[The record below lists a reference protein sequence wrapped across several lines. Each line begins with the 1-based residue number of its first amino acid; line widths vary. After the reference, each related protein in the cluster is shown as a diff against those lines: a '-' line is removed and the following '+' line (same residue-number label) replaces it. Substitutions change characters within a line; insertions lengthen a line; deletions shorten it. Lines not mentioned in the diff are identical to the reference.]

1 MFPYLIVP
9 FVGRAKRII
18 LSLRIILDKHDY
30 PDQVSILLGSKCQHV
45 WKKKKISLTPF
56 LFDLPKVK

>member
-30 PDQVSILLGSKCQHV
+30 PDHVSILLGSKCQHV
-45 WKKKKISLTPF
+45 WKKKKNQSDPLPF
-56 LFDLPKVK
+56 RSAQS